1 MRKQPNH
8 NNTNDRSDCENV
20 LDSEG
25 SVSEESFND
34 LWFINYQDF
43 NTKSST
49 LIHEIGSN
57 YINICIFLL
66 KLEQN
71 ILNSAGTYEATGD
84 H

>member
-1 MRKQPNH
+1 MRKRPNH

-25 SVSEESFND
+25 SVSEEI
-34 LWFINYQDF
+34 LTICGLLII
-43 NTKSST
+43 KILT
-49 LIHEIGSN
+49 LRAPLIV
-57 YINICIFLL
+57 NICIFLL
-66 KLEQN
+66 KLEHN